1 MLSNQRDSEVFK
13 TIGKIKPRAAV
24 SGFFN
29 THDETAENF
38 GILSEKASEAFPQV
52 QAGLVFAVRDVY
64 NRIEVIGLEGGIE
77 QCRES

>member
-38 GILSEKASEAFPQV
+38 GILSEKPSEALPECR
-52 QAGLVFAVRDVY
+52 RD
-64 NRIEVIGLEGGIE
+64 L
-77 QCRES
+77 CLS